1 MMFSIINAVV
11 LRPVSRW
18 VGFDVRRRRLVYP
31 NSSGI
36 EVVRPAFL
44 AVSPHSWSRI
54 KTMRYCVI
62 STVFVGLITLVPGCG
77 GPQGT
82 AANIPTARLEGA
94 VTLDGKP
101 LDGGSVQFVPQG
113 QPDAPITDATIL
125 GGRYVAPKVPI
136 GKHLAIV
143 KMTPPDPPAVVSSDY
158 RPPETAAIPDRYK
171 AGVPIEV
178 KEDKADLDIA
188 MSSK

>member
-1 MMFSIINAVV
+1 
-11 LRPVSRW
+11 
-18 VGFDVRRRRLVYP
+18 
-31 NSSGI
+31 
-36 EVVRPAFL
+36 
-44 AVSPHSWSRI
+44 
-54 KTMRYCVI
+54 MRHCAI
-62 STVFVGLITLVPGCG
+62 TTVFVGLVTLIPGCG
-77 GPQGT
+77 GSSGP

-136 GKHLAIV
+136 GKHLMFV
-143 KMTPPDPPAVVSSDY
+143 KITPPEPPAVVSSDY
-158 RPPETAAIPDRYK
+158 RPPETLAIPDRYK
-171 AGVPIEV
+171 GGVPLDV
-178 KEDKADLDIA
+178 KEDKSDADIA